1 MATGRSIGDVSW
13 MLLSKKGW
21 IGNFWVFEWGQRFKL
36 GSAGFFLVFV
46 IGDIWLINIHMEMP
60 ERERENRR
68 DHVGK
73 HADRRI
79 Q

>member
-1 MATGRSIGDVSW
+1 M
-13 MLLSKKGW
+13 
-21 IGNFWVFEWGQRFKL
+21 

-60 ERERENRR
+60 ERERERERENRR